1 MKKFKVG
8 DKVRILVDD
17 WIGVPLHCIGI
28 ITEVSNHRSYFI
40 KNPDNNH
47 HLWFTED
54 EFEHAPIETMLF
66 KRSKK

>member
-8 DKVRILVDD
+8 NKVKILVDD

-28 ITEVSNHRSYFI
+28 IEEINNSGYYIN
-40 KNPDNNH
+40 NPDNNH
-47 HLWFTED
+47 SLWFDED